1 MIVNFSF
8 SYGFKPDQETVD
20 RINKYI
26 LGEKLQLD
34 EKGEIKYWNNYTA
47 NLNDILEITSEIR
60 LQKTDNLS
68 LEARLINTIERLAG
82 GGGFS
87 KEQQFNERVN
97 VHISDIGLLKINEVQ
112 VLTNECTEDLQKYL
126 DDGWHIVAVCPQ
138 PDQRRPDY
146 IIGRTK

>member
-1 MIVNFSF
+1 MIVSFSF
-8 SYGFKPDQETVD
+8 SYGFKPDQETVN
-20 RINKYI
+20 RINKYL
-26 LGEKLQLD
+26 LGEKLELD

-68 LEARLINTIERLAG
+68 LEARLINTIERYASG
-82 GGGFS
+82 GSFS

-146 IIGRTK
+146 VIGRTK